1 MTKCSTAARFRSTCS
16 IPAPTSGSRNRRRTS
31 KARGNGERLRC
42 AIFNISYCS
51 SALFQGMATSAE
63 GSKPAVKVFVATT
76 VMLTFISFWR
86 ASAIVLADLAS
97 SAYYAGGDAEKVI
110 GKSAPWFI
118 LGVMLFSYAVRALYI
133 ESSSMFVRG
142 GVYRVVKEAMGG
154 TLAKFSVSALLFD
167 YVLTGPIS
175 AVSAGQYLAGFIK
188 DMGDYFHRP
197 LHFSDDHFAAGLAV
211 LVVFYFWWKN
221 TQGMHESSQKALQIM
236 IITTVMVVI
245 LIIWCTITVLRAPI
259 QLPPSPLQPG
269 VIPLNKESLGWLN
282 GTWFAH
288 LTWII
293 LFVGFGHSVLA
304 MSGEETLA
312 QVNREIEHPKLKNLE
327 KTGLVIFVYS
337 LLFTSLVSVFAVMM
351 IPDKVRP
358 DYFANLIGGIAMYLA
373 GPIVLKLLFHGFVV
387 VVGVLILAGAQNTS
401 IVGANGVL
409 NRVAED
415 GVLTDWFQKPQPKY
429 GTSYRIINMIVGM
442 QLLTIILSKGN
453 VYVLAGLYAF
463 GVIWSFA
470 LKSLAVLVL
479 RYTEPENRQWKVPGN
494 VHVGG
499 KEVPLGLIL
508 ISAVLLI
515 TALVNLFTKSEATIA
530 GVTFSA
536 VFFALF
542 TYSEHRVAKERH
554 GKPENLDQ
562 FRVYGNQELGSGA
575 LGVRPGNILVA
586 VRDPRNL
593 YYLRDVLRNT
603 DTNRQDVVVMTAR
616 LYHREHSFS
625 GSAVVE
631 ASQVFDH
638 YEQEL
643 FTAAVAVAEKEGK
656 PVSLLVVP
664 ATDVFEAIIV
674 TAQRLD
680 ASRIVCGFSNKLTPD
695 EQAKS
700 LGDAWERLPEPR
712 PRLILEI
719 HEPNGKIHEYPLG
732 PHAPRM
738 RTQDLELMHKV
749 WLDITSD
756 PKYCGA
762 HHYHIVAVALEEL
775 RRELN
780 SDQRSEILQKLLD
793 EMHRDEAP
801 GRG

>member
-1 MTKCSTAARFRSTCS
+1 MSSS
-16 IPAPTSGSRNRRRTS
+16 VPNIRR
-31 KARGNGERLRC
+31 
-42 AIFNISYCS
+42 
-51 SALFQGMATSAE
+51 
-63 GSKPAVKVFVATT
+63 PAVKVFVATT

-118 LGVMLFSYAVRALYI
+118 LAVMLFSYCVRALYI

-175 AVSAGQYLAGFIK
+175 AVSAGQYLAGFIEDIGK
-188 DMGDYFHRP
+188 YVHHP
-197 LHFSDDHFAAGLAV
+197 LIFSEDHFSAVFAILI
-211 LVVFYFWWKN
+211 VVYFWWKN
-221 TQGMHESSQKALQIM
+221 IQGMHESSEKALQIM
-236 IITTVMVVI
+236 IVTTVMVVI
-245 LIIWCTITVLRAPI
+245 LIIWCTITVFSAPI
-259 QLPPSPLQPG
+259 HLPPNPLHPG
-269 VIPLNKESLGWLN
+269 VVKLNKESLGWLN
-282 GTWFAH
+282 GTWISH

-327 KTGLVIFVYS
+327 KTGLVIFIYS
-337 LLFTSLVSVFAVMM
+337 LLFTSLVSFYAVMI
-351 IPDKVRP
+351 IPDGVRH
-358 DYFANLIGGIAMYLA
+358 DYFANLIGGIAMYLV
-373 GPIVLKLLFHGFVV
+373 GPTVLKLIFHAFVV
-387 VVGVLILAGAQNTS
+387 LVGVLILAGAQNTS

-415 GVLTDWFQKPQPKY
+415 GVLTDWFQKPQKRF
-429 GTSYRIINMIVGM
+429 GTSYRIINLIVGL
-442 QLLTIILSKGN
+442 QLLTIILSRGN

-479 RYTEPENRQWKVPGN
+479 RFTEPENRQWKVPGN
-494 VHVGG
+494 FHIGST
-499 KEVPLGLIL
+499 EVPLGLIA

-536 VFFALF
+536 VFFAIF
-542 TYSEHRVAKERH
+542 AYSERRVAKQRH

-593 YYLRDVLRNT
+593 YYLRDILRTTN
-603 DTNRQDVVVMTAR
+603 TNRQDVVVMTGR

-664 ATDVFEAIIV
+664 ATDIFEAIIV

-680 ASRIVCGFSNKLTPD
+680 SSRIVCGLSNKLTTD
-695 EQAKS
+695 EQAK
-700 LGDAWERLPEPR
+700 LTGDAWERLPEPR

-719 HEPNGKIHEYPLG
+719 HEPSGKVREYPLG

-738 RTQDLELMHKV
+738 RSQDLELMHQV

-762 HHYHIVAVALEEL
+762 HHYHIVALALEEL

-780 SDQRSEILQKLLD
+780 SDQRAEVLAKLLD
-793 EMHRDEAP
+793 EMHRDEP
-801 GRG
+801 PKGETKPPDC

>member
-1 MTKCSTAARFRSTCS
+1 MSSS
-16 IPAPTSGSRNRRRTS
+16 VPNIRR
-31 KARGNGERLRC
+31 
-42 AIFNISYCS
+42 
-51 SALFQGMATSAE
+51 
-63 GSKPAVKVFVATT
+63 PAVKVFVATT

-86 ASAIVLADLAS
+86 AAAIVLADLAS

-118 LGVMLFSYAVRALYI
+118 LAVMLFSYCVRALYI

-175 AVSAGQYLAGFIK
+175 AVSAGQYLAGFIE
-188 DMGDYFHRP
+188 DIGRYVHHPMVFSED
-197 LHFSDDHFAAGLAV
+197 HFSAGFAILIV
-211 LVVFYFWWKN
+211 LYFWWKN
-221 TQGMHESSQKALQIM
+221 IQGMHESSEKALQIM
-236 IITTVMVVI
+236 IVTTVMVVI
-245 LIIWCTITVLRAPI
+245 LIIWCSITVFSAPI
-259 QLPPSPLQPG
+259 QLPPNPLHPG
-269 VIPLNKESLGWLN
+269 VVKLTKESLGWLY
-282 GTWFAH
+282 GTWISHF
-288 LTWII
+288 TWII
-293 LFVGFGHSVLA
+293 VFVGFGHSVLA

-327 KTGLVIFVYS
+327 KTGLVIFIYS
-337 LLFTSLVSVFAVMM
+337 LLFTSLVSFFAVMI
-351 IPDKVRP
+351 IPDHVRHE
-358 DYFANLIGGIAMYLA
+358 YFANLIGGIAMYLV
-373 GPIVLKLLFHGFVV
+373 GPTVLKLIFHAFVV
-387 VVGVLILAGAQNTS
+387 LVGVLILAGAQNTS

-415 GVLTDWFQKPQPKY
+415 GVLTDWFQKPQTRY
-429 GTSYRIINMIVGM
+429 GTSYRIINLIVGL
-442 QLLTIILSKGN
+442 QLLTIILSRGN

-494 VHVGG
+494 FHISGR
-499 KEVPLGLIL
+499 EVPLGLIL

-542 TYSEHRVAKERH
+542 TYSEHRVTKERH

-575 LGVRPGNILVA
+575 LGVRPGNVLVA

-593 YYLRDVLRNT
+593 YYLRDVLRTT
-603 DTNRQDVVVMTAR
+603 DTTRQDVVVMTAR

-664 ATDVFEAIIV
+664 ATDVFEAIVV

-680 ASRIVCGFSNKLTPD
+680 SSRIVCGLSNKLSTD
-695 EQAKS
+695 EQAK
-700 LGDAWERLPEPR
+700 LTGDAWERLPEPR
-712 PRLILEI
+712 PRLTLEI
-719 HEPNGKIHEYPLG
+719 HAPNGTVREYLLG

-738 RTQDLELMHKV
+738 RPQDLELMHSV
-749 WLDITSD
+749 WRDITSD
-756 PKYCGA
+756 PNYAGA
-762 HHYHIVAVALEEL
+762 HHYHVVALALEEL

-780 SDQRSEILQKLLD
+780 SDQRAEILAKLLD
-793 EMHRDEAP
+793 EMHRDDP
-801 GRG
+801 PSQS

>member
-1 MTKCSTAARFRSTCS
+1 
-16 IPAPTSGSRNRRRTS
+16 
-31 KARGNGERLRC
+31 
-42 AIFNISYCS
+42 
-51 SALFQGMATSAE
+51 MATSVE
-63 GSKPAVKVFVATT
+63 GSKPAIKVFVATT

-86 ASAIVLADLAS
+86 ASAIVLSDLAS

-188 DMGDYFHRP
+188 DMGVYMHRP

-211 LVVFYFWWKN
+211 IVVGYFWWKN

-245 LIIWCTITVLRAPI
+245 LLIWCTITILRAPVV
-259 QLPPSPLQPG
+259 QLPPNPLHAG

-282 GTWFAH
+282 GTWFSH
-288 LTWII
+288 ITWII

-337 LLFTSLVSVFAVMM
+337 LLFTSLVSFFAVMI

-373 GPIVLKLLFHGFVV
+373 GPESLKLLFHAFVV
-387 VVGVLILAGAQNTS
+387 LVGVLILAGAQNTS

-415 GVLTDWFQKPQPKY
+415 GVLTSWFQKPHHRF
-429 GTSYRIINMIVGM
+429 GTSYRIINLIVGL
-442 QLLTIILSKGN
+442 QLLTIILSLGN
-453 VYVLAGLYAF
+453 VYVLAALYAF

-470 LKSLAVLVL
+470 MKSIAVLVL
-479 RYTEPENRQWKVPGN
+479 RFTEPGNRAWKVPGN
-494 VHVGG
+494 LHFG
-499 KEVPLGLIL
+499 KTEIPVGLIL
-508 ISAVLLI
+508 ISGVLLT
-515 TALVNLFTKSEATIA
+515 TAVVNLFTKYQATIA
-530 GVTFSA
+530 GVIFSA
-536 VFFALF
+536 VFFTIF
-542 TYSEHRVAKERH
+542 TLSERHVAKERH
-554 GKPENLDQ
+554 GKPEQLDQ

-575 LGVRPGNILVA
+575 MGVRPGNILVA

-593 YYLRDVLRNT
+593 YYLRQVLSHT
-603 DTNRQDVVVMTAR
+603 DTTKQDVVVMSAR

-625 GSAVVE
+625 GSAVME

-656 PVSLLVVP
+656 PISLLVVP
-664 ATDVFEAIIV
+664 ATDVFEAIMV
-674 TAQRLD
+674 TAQRL
-680 ASRIVCGFSNKLTPD
+680 APSRIICGLSNKLTAD
-695 EQAKS
+695 EQAKL
-700 LGDAWERLPEPR
+700 LGDAWESLPEPR
-712 PRLILEI
+712 PRLTLEVCAPDGAI
-719 HEPNGKIHEYPLG
+719 REYAIG
-732 PHAPRM
+732 PHNPRL
-738 RTQDLELMHKV
+738 RPQDVELMHKL
-749 WLDITSD
+749 WLDITTD
-756 PKYCGA
+756 PNYAGA
-762 HHYHIVAVALEEL
+762 HHYHIVALALEEL
-775 RRELN
+775 QREL
-780 SDQRSEILQKLLD
+780 STEQRAQLLQKLQD
-793 EMHRDEAP
+793 EMHRSEP
-801 GRG
+801 N

>member
-1 MTKCSTAARFRSTCS
+1 MSSS
-16 IPAPTSGSRNRRRTS
+16 IQNVRRPATN
-31 KARGNGERLRC
+31 
-42 AIFNISYCS
+42 
-51 SALFQGMATSAE
+51 
-63 GSKPAVKVFVATT
+63 VFVATT

-86 ASAIVLADLAS
+86 AAAIVLSDLAS

-118 LGVMLFSYAVRALYI
+118 LAVMLFSYAVRALYI

-175 AVSAGQYLAGFIK
+175 AVSAGQYLAGFIQ
-188 DMGDYFHRP
+188 DIGAYLHHPLRFSGDYF
-197 LHFSDDHFAAGLAV
+197 SAVFAI
-211 LVVFYFWWKN
+211 VVVVYFWWKN
-221 TQGMHESSQKALQIM
+221 IQGIHESSEKALQIM

-245 LIIWCTITVLRAPI
+245 LILWCTFTVLRVPI
-259 QLPPSPLQPG
+259 QMPPNPLHSG
-269 VIPLNKESLGWLN
+269 VVSLTKESLGWLH
-282 GTWFAH
+282 GSWLSH
-288 LTWII
+288 LTLVIM
-293 LFVGFGHSVLA
+293 FVGFGHSVLA

-327 KTGLVIFVYS
+327 KTGLVIFIYS
-337 LLFTSLVSVFAVMM
+337 LLFTSLVSFFAVMI

-358 DYFANLIGGIAMYLA
+358 DYFANLIGGITMYLV
-373 GPIVLKLLFHGFVV
+373 GPTPLKLIFHGFVV
-387 VVGVLILAGAQNTS
+387 LVGVLILAGAQNTS

-415 GVLTDWFQKPQPKY
+415 GVLTEWFQKPQKRF
-429 GTSYRIINMIVGM
+429 GTSYRIINLVVGM

-494 VHVGG
+494 LHIGG
-499 KEVPLGLIL
+499 KEVPLGLIV
-508 ISAVLLI
+508 ISAVLLM
-515 TALVNLFTKSEATIA
+515 TAIINLLTKTEATIA
-530 GVTFSA
+530 GVSFSA
-536 VFFALF
+536 IFFAVF
-542 TYSEHRVAKERH
+542 AYSEHRVTKERH

-575 LGVRPGNILVA
+575 LGVRPGNVLVA

-593 YYLRDVLRNT
+593 YYLRDVLRSI
-603 DTNRQDVVVMTAR
+603 DTIRQDVVVMTAR
-616 LYHREHSFS
+616 LYHREHSFGES
-625 GSAVVE
+625 SKVD
-631 ASQVFDH
+631 ASDVFDH

-656 PVSLLVVP
+656 PVSLLVIP
-664 ATDVFEAIIV
+664 ATDVFDAIVV

-680 ASRIVCGFSNKLTPD
+680 ASRIVCGHSNKLTTD
-695 EQAKS
+695 QQAK
-700 LGDAWERLPEPR
+700 LTGDAWERLPEPR
-712 PRLILEI
+712 PRLAMEI
-719 HEPNGKIHEYPLG
+719 HSPSGSMREYALG
-732 PHAPRM
+732 PHTPRM
-738 RTQDLELMHKV
+738 RPQDLELMHKV
-749 WLDITSD
+749 WLDVTSD
-756 PKYCGA
+756 PRLAGA

-775 RRELN
+775 RRELD
-780 SDQRSEILQKLLD
+780 SDERAEVLAKLLD
-793 EMHRDEAP
+793 EMYREDKPP
-801 GRG
+801 GQD